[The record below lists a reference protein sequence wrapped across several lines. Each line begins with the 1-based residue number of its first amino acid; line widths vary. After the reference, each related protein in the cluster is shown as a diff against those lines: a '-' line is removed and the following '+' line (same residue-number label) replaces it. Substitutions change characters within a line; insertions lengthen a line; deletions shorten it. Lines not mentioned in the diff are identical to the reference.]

1 MAMADSIQPCEECKP
16 NPIGKANNPV
26 KQSRPHEAGK
36 EATATQVKRCRNAS
50 KEEIAAARRR
60 YRQAN
65 REKIAAQSKRYYEA
79 NREACIARVRR
90 YRDENPEKCAAKSRR
105 YYSANKEKHAASGKR
120 WRDAN
125 KERHAANNKRWRDA
139 NKEKVSSQNK
149 KRYERNKEKRSAYAK
164 RHYEA
169 NKEKIFARERERRK
183 TDVMFVL
190 AATLR
195 CRVRNALR
203 QQSCRK
209 GDKTIDLVGCTVAEF
224 MDWLESKFLPGMTWE
239 NRGRHGWHIDHIIPL
254 AKFDLSDP
262 VQQAAAFHYTNLQ
275 PLWAKDNLRKSDK
288 VAGQQCFGF
297 AHAAKISDAAAA
309 KPKRRRKHGG
319 QHGDH

>member
-1 MAMADSIQPCEECKP
+1 MAMADSTQPGEQGKP
-16 NPIGKANNPV
+16 GPSRKSENAV
-26 KQSRPHEAGK
+26 KQSHHQEACK
-36 EATATQVKRCRNAS
+36 ETTATQAKRCRNAS
-50 KEEIAAARRR
+50 KEEIAAARKR
-60 YRQAN
+60 YKQAN
-65 REKIAAQSKRYYEA
+65 REKIAAQSRRYYEA
-79 NREACIARVRR
+79 NKEACLARVKR
-90 YRDENPEKCAAKSRR
+90 YRDANPEKCAAKSRR
-105 YYSANKEKHAASGKR
+105 YYRANKEKQAASGKR

-125 KERHAANNKRWRDA
+125 KERHAVNSKRWRVA

-224 MDWLESKFLPGMTWE
+224 RDWLESKFLPGMTWE

-262 VQQAAAFHYTNLQ
+262 TQQAAAFHYTNLQ

-297 AHAAKISDAAAA
+297 AYAARIADAASA
-309 KPKRRRKHGG
+309 KPKRRRRHGR